1 MDNGSK
7 NGSRGGGLQSGN
19 LMGVAA
25 VIVVGIF
32 VICVII
38 VLAKGLFKSNSSS
51 VPDGVYT
58 GTIAPEM
65 SVAQTVTS
73 EDNKESGADPSSTD
87 STDSKSDSEAS
98 SQAAEDSKAED
109 SSGSSAAEAQGDKAY
124 VTEYAYLRTEPDQNA
139 QQIVCMSPN
148 IEVTVLERGIDGYCK
163 VTFMNVDGQL
173 TGYVY
178 EGYLSETPIY

>member
-7 NGSRGGGLQSGN
+7 NGGRGGGFQSGN

-58 GTIAPEM
+58 GTIAPET
-65 SVAQTVTS
+65 SIAQDVTS
-73 EDNKESGADPSSTD
+73 EDKKESGADSSSTD
-87 STDSKSDSEAS
+87 SADSKSDSEAS

-109 SSGSSAAEAQGDKAY
+109 SGSEAEVEGDKAY

-148 IEVTVLERGIDGYCK
+148 IEVTVLERGIDGYFK

-178 EGYLSETPIY
+178 EGYLSDTPIY